1 MINPEFILKQVEL
14 TKKAVDVLEEGQ
26 KELDELFGGVLK
38 SIKTQNPKKANELK
52 KIMSDSKEIMK
63 HAKSGD
69 LGKIEE
75 LIKKMKNG
83 K

>member
-1 MINPEFILKQVEL
+1 
-14 TKKAVDVLEEGQ
+14 
-26 KELDELFGGVLK
+26 
-38 SIKTQNPKKANELK
+38 
-52 KIMSDSKEIMK
+52 MSDSKEIMK